1 MKTFVLAIMATVA
14 ILYVSNA
21 DYEDQVQSAEID
33 KALEYERKVEALAD
47 SLGLEGQ
54 DRINFLY
61 GENYE

>member
-21 DYEDQVQSAEID
+21 DYEQQVQDAEIE
-33 KALEYERKVEALAD
+33 KTLEYERKVEDLAD

-61 GENYE
+61 NSYE

>member
-1 MKTFVLAIMATVA
+1 MKTFLLVISLIAVV
-14 ILYVSNA
+14 LYVSHT
-21 DYEDQVQSAEID
+21 DYKEQVQDAKIE